1 MKECKYKVQINNLTI
16 HSTNSGEPT
25 KVLNSG
31 DTIDIVKVEHK
42 TNWTIGY
49 ISDTEYI
56 VMQAGDT
63 LTTVE
68 AVKKGRGKK
77 DE

>member
-1 MKECKYKVQINNLTI
+1 MKEGKYKVQFDNLTI
-16 HSTNSGEPT
+16 HSTISGDNT
-25 KVLNSG
+25 KVFNSG
-31 DTIDIVKVEHK
+31 DIVDIIKIEHMD
-42 TNWTIGY
+42 NWTRGY

-56 VMQAGDT
+56 IMQAGDT

-68 AVKKGRGKK
+68 VKKGRGKK